1 MEEKEILKL
10 LRVRKKHLNKKVS
23 EEKLKIRYCR
33 NFSSTKNELNYFV
46 VKPTDFFFKANYN
59 KFILVN

>member
-23 EEKLKIRYCR
+23 GGKLKIRYCR
-33 NFSSTKNELNYFV
+33 NVSSTKMNL
-46 VKPTDFFFKANYN
+46 T
-59 KFILVN
+59 ILL